1 MLSRIPCVSL
11 DLLQKNEKKS
21 YDEPYIKSVLND
33 TTQFNKEIFP
43 LIDSLVE
50 SRDVHAYFLSSCG
63 HYQDL
68 SQGKIFAAKIREK
81 IESEIKQG
89 HIKKRKKQLPLRSI
103 VHPMIYSNITGDN
116 ITEVKKVTKKGLSL

>member
-1 MLSRIPCVSL
+1 MLSRIPCVLL
-11 DLLQKNEKKS
+11 DLPQNNEKKS

-63 HYQDL
+63 HY
-68 SQGKIFAAKIREK
+68 
-81 IESEIKQG
+81 
-89 HIKKRKKQLPLRSI
+89 
-103 VHPMIYSNITGDN
+103 
-116 ITEVKKVTKKGLSL
+116 